1 VGYLYHPLHPAIIRA
16 LKQIVVGAASTR
28 RDVPVAMCGDMA
40 GDPMLVLVLLG
51 LGLRHL
57 SMAPRQI
64 PILKSIIRSC
74 TLAEAEKLAAQAL
87 GLATEAEVETMVLQ
101 QRPGHDDDSS
111 PPRQRSGHWVH

>member
-1 VGYLYHPLHPAIIRA
+1 
-16 LKQIVVGAASTR
+16 
-28 RDVPVAMCGDMA
+28 MA
-40 GDPMLVLVLLG
+40 GDPLLVLVLLG

-87 GLATEAEVETMVLQ
+87 GLATEAEVENLVYNVMYERFPAELIDE
-101 QRPGHDDDSS
+101 GDDEAA
-111 PPRQRSGHWVH
+111 